1 MRTSLMQVLSTSVQ
15 GLTQKSFSTSF
26 SGYLRWN
33 CSQISTLNDDR
44 ESHLLKWRLN
54 CFEWILFW
62 VTCRRRFWERCRRS
76 GGLHCFL
83 IFVKFIL
90 GELPTT
96 TTFLRAMSPKR
107 RAASP
112 LDLRWANLGMRS
124 PLQLDLWKN
133 KNVLHVGIWNQA
145 IQNLETFENW
155 TFWRL
160 DFKW

>member
-26 SGYLRWN
+26 SRYPRWN
-33 CSQISTLNDDR
+33 CSQISTHSD
-44 ESHLLKWRLN
+44 ECKSHLIKWRLN
-54 CFEWILFW
+54 WFEWILFW

-76 GGLHCFL
+76 WRLYCFL